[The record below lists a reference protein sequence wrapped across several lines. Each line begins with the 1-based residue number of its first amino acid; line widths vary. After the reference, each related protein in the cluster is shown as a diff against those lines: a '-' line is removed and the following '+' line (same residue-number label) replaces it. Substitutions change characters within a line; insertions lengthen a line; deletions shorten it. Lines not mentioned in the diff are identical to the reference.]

1 MKIFE
6 NTATTFTSNGLG
18 PLPDATSAGVTEE
31 VNGIFELEFEYPI
44 TGLHYA
50 EIKRNRLVVCKPDPY
65 DAEQAFRIYSISKPI
80 SGIVKVN
87 ARHIAAADLPG
98 IVLKPPTIYP
108 GNLNGSSAVQSFLNT
123 SSNYLN
129 TNRFTFTI
137 EPSSSNYCRVPVP
150 MSAWDLMGGDEYQML
165 HAFGGEYYF
174 NNFNVTLKTAR
185 GVNRGVTLRY
195 GKNITDI
202 KQDENIEGVFTGVYP
217 YYYNDENGRVL
228 GDIQSTGSFNYSKI
242 MLLDCSSVDWYEL
255 GYTNGTD
262 SQGNPTYEGAPT
274 RDMLNTYARDYIARE
289 HPEKPEISIDVSFV
303 DLRRAGELDTVAELS
318 RVQLGDTVKVIFPEL
333 LDSAVEAE
341 CTKIEYNVLTD
352 EYTRITLGDRAKN
365 AADSLAY
372 ESKVISAIDQQ
383 TDSLTIKLQATDEG
397 LMSEVA
403 RAEGTEAELSSR
415 ITQTATAITS
425 EVTRATG
432 AESNLSS
439 RITQN
444 ADAITAEVSNRQSG
458 DNSVLRQL
466 ANEISSEVT
475 ARNGAIAS
483 AIKQLAKSIT
493 LTVSNGTD
501 RSTITLTGNDITTQ
515 AETIH
520 FTGKIVFAS
529 DLSSAGETNING
541 ANITTG
547 KISAARIDVDNL
559 TVKALKTTTHREGS
573 SYFGFEVTSDGY
585 VSAGDGDVVGISDRV
600 VINGRLQATGVT
612 TTGAENSFIRNL
624 YQSAGPTNPYCYS
637 RNAHLVTFSWTGSEL
652 EVYVDSTKIGKM
664 TVS

>member
-6 NTATTFTSNGLG
+6 NTATSFTSNGLG

-65 DAEQAFRIYSISKPI
+65 DTEQAFRVYSISKPI

-87 ARHIAAADLPG
+87 ARHIAASDLPG
-98 IVLKPPTIYP
+98 IVLKPPAIYP

-129 TNRFTFTI
+129 TSRFTFTI

-150 MSAWDLMGGDEYQML
+150 MSVWDLMGGDEYQML

-174 NNFNVTLKTAR
+174 NNFEVTLKTAR

-195 GKNITDI
+195 GKNITDL
-202 KQDENIEGVFTGVYP
+202 KQDENIEQVFTGVYP
-217 YYYNDENGRVL
+217 YYYNNENGRVL
-228 GDIQSTGSFNYSKI
+228 GDIQSTGSFNYSRI

-289 HPEKPEISIDVSFV
+289 HPEKPEISIDISFV

-352 EYTRITLGDRAKN
+352 EYTRITLGDRTKS

-403 RAEGTEAELSSR
+403 RAAGTEAELSSR
-415 ITQTATAITS
+415 ITQTA
-425 EVTRATG
+425 
-432 AESNLSS
+432 N
-439 RITQN
+439 
-444 ADAITAEVSNRQSG
+444 AITAEVTNRQNG
-458 DNSVLRQL
+458 DQSIRTQL
-466 ANEISSEVT
+466 ANEISSEVM

-483 AIKQLAKSIT
+483 AIRQLAESIT
-493 LTVSNGTD
+493 LAVSNGTD
-501 RSTITLTGNDITTQ
+501 RSTITLTGDGITTQ
-515 AETIH
+515 SKTIR
-520 FTGKIVFAS
+520 FTGNIVFQS

-541 ANITTG
+541 GNITSGT
-547 KISAARIDVDNL
+547 IAAARIDVDNL

-573 SYFGFEVTSDGY
+573 SYAGFEVTDDGY
-585 VSAGDGDVVGISDRV
+585 VSAGDGSVIWITDRV
-600 VINGRLQATGVT
+600 VVGGRVQATAITASG
-612 TTGAENSFIRNL
+612 ENSFIQSL
-624 YQSAGPTNPYCYS
+624 YQSAGPSNPYCYS
-637 RNAHLVTFSWTGSEL
+637 RNGHFVTFNWTGTDL

-664 TVS
+664 TLS

>member
-18 PLPDATSAGVTEE
+18 PLPDATSARVTEE
-31 VNGIFELEFEYPI
+31 INGIFEAEFEYPI

-50 EIKRNRLVVCKPDPY
+50 EIKRNRIVVCKPNPY
-65 DAEQAFRIYSISKPI
+65 DTEQAFRIYSISKPI

-87 ARHIAAADLPG
+87 ARHIAASDLPG

-108 GNLNGSSAVQSFLNT
+108 GNLNGSSAVQSFLNA

-129 TNRFTFTI
+129 TSRFTFTI

-150 MSAWDLMGGDEYQML
+150 MSVWDLMGGDEYQML
-165 HAFGGEYYF
+165 HAFGGEYSF

-185 GVNRGVTLRY
+185 GINRGVTLRY
-195 GKNITDI
+195 GKNITDL
-202 KQDENIEGVFTGVYP
+202 KQDENIEEVFTGVYP
-217 YYYNDENGRVL
+217 YYYNDENGRVI
-228 GDIQSTGSFNYSKI
+228 GDIQSTGTFNYSKI
-242 MLLDCSSVDWYEL
+242 MLLDCSSIDWYEL

-274 RDMLNTYARDYIARE
+274 KEMLNAYARDYIARE
-289 HPEKPEISIDVSFV
+289 HPEKPEISMDVSFV

-333 LDSAVEAE
+333 LDSAAEAE
-341 CTKIEYNVLTD
+341 CTKTEYNVLTD
-352 EYTRITLGDRAKN
+352 EYTRITLGDRTKS

-383 TDSLTIKLQATDEG
+383 TGNLTIKLQATDEG
-397 LMSEVA
+397 LMSEVS
-403 RAEGTEAELSSR
+403 RAAGTEAELSSR
-415 ITQTATAITS
+415 ITQ
-425 EVTRATG
+425 
-432 AESNLSS
+432 ND
-439 RITQN
+439 N
-444 ADAITAEVSNRQSG
+444 AITAEVTNRQSG

-466 ANEISSEVT
+466 ASEISSEVS

-483 AIKQLAKSIT
+483 AITQLAESIT
-493 LTVSNGTD
+493 LAVSNGTD
-501 RSTITLTGNDITTQ
+501 RSTITLTGAGITTQ
-515 AETIH
+515 SKTIR
-520 FTGKIVFAS
+520 FTGNIVFQS
-529 DLSSAGETNING
+529 DLSSSGSTNING
-541 ANITTG
+541 GNITSGT
-547 KISAARIDVDNL
+547 ISAARIDVDSL

-600 VINGRLQATGVT
+600 VINGRLQATGIT

-624 YQSAGPTNPYCYS
+624 YQSAGSTNPYCYS
-637 RNAHLVTFSWTGSEL
+637 RNTHLVTFSWTGSEL

-664 TVS
+664 TLS

>member
-65 DAEQAFRIYSISKPI
+65 DTEQAFRIYSISKPI

-98 IVLKPPTIYP
+98 MILKPPTIYP
-108 GNLNGSSAVQSFLNT
+108 GNLNGSSAVQTFLNA
-123 SSNYLN
+123 SSNHLN
-129 TNRFTFTI
+129 PCPFTFTI

-150 MSAWDLMGGDEYQML
+150 MSVWDLMGGDEYQML

-185 GVNRGVTLRY
+185 GTNRGVTLRY
-195 GKNITDI
+195 GKNITDL
-202 KQDENIEGVFTGVYP
+202 KQDENIAEVFTGVYP

-228 GDIQSTGSFNYSKI
+228 GDIQSTGSFNYSRI
-242 MLLDCSSVDWYEL
+242 MLLNCSSVDWYEL

-289 HPEKPEISIDVSFV
+289 HPEKPEISIDISFV

-352 EYTRITLGDRAKN
+352 EYTRITLGDRTKS

-403 RAEGTEAELSSR
+403 RAAGTEAELSSR
-415 ITQTATAITS
+415 ITQTA
-425 EVTRATG
+425 
-432 AESNLSS
+432 N
-439 RITQN
+439 
-444 ADAITAEVSNRQSG
+444 AITAEVTNRQNG
-458 DNSVLRQL
+458 DQSIRTQL

-483 AIKQLAKSIT
+483 AIRQLAESIT
-493 LTVSNGTD
+493 LAVSNGTD
-501 RSTITLTGNDITTQ
+501 RSTITLTGDGITTQ
-515 AETIH
+515 SKTIR
-520 FTGKIVFAS
+520 FTGDIVFAS

-547 KISAARIDVDNL
+547 TIAAARIDVDNL
-559 TVKALKTTTHREGS
+559 IVKALKTTTHRSGGTL
-573 SYFGFEVTSDGY
+573 YGFEVTSDGK
-585 VSAGDGDVVGISDRV
+585 VTAGDGIMVDVNDRLYCRDGITSYGSTNFID
-600 VINGRLQATGVT
+600 NLYK
-612 TTGAENSFIRNL
+612 TTGPSK
-624 YQSAGPTNPYCYS
+624 PYCYS
-637 RNAHLVTFSWTGSEL
+637 RNTHLVTFDWTGTEL

-664 TVS
+664 TLS

>member
-150 MSAWDLMGGDEYQML
+150 MSVWDLMGGDEYQML

-242 MLLDCSSVDWYEL
+242 MLLDCSSIDWYEL

-274 RDMLNTYARDYIARE
+274 KDMLNTYARDYIARE
-289 HPEKPEISIDVSFV
+289 HPEKPEISMDVSFV

-341 CTKIEYNVLTD
+341 CTKTEYNVLTD
-352 EYTRITLGDRAKN
+352 EYTRITLGDRTKS

-397 LMSEVA
+397 LMSEVI
-403 RAEGTEAELSSR
+403 RAAGTEAELSSR
-415 ITQTATAITS
+415 ITQ
-425 EVTRATG
+425 
-432 AESNLSS
+432 
-439 RITQN
+439 N
-444 ADAITAEVSNRQSG
+444 ANAITAEVTNRQSG
-458 DNSVLRQL
+458 DQSVRTQL

-483 AIKQLAKSIT
+483 AIRQLAESIT
-493 LTVSNGTD
+493 LAVSNGTD
-501 RSTITLTGNDITTQ
+501 RSTITLTGDGITTQ
-515 AETIH
+515 SKTIR
-520 FTGKIVFAS
+520 FTGEIVFAS

-547 KISAARIDVDNL
+547 KISAARIDVDDL

-573 SYFGFEVTSDGY
+573 SYYGFEVTNDGY

-600 VINGRLQATGVT
+600 VINARLQATGIT

-637 RNAHLVTFSWTGSEL
+637 RNTHLVTFSWTGSEL

-664 TVS
+664 TLS

>member
-65 DAEQAFRIYSISKPI
+65 DTEQAFRIYSISKPI

-98 IVLKPPTIYP
+98 MILKPPTIYP
-108 GNLNGSSAVQSFLNT
+108 GNLNGSSAVQTFLNA
-123 SSNYLN
+123 SPNHLN
-129 TNRFTFTI
+129 PCPFTFTI

-150 MSAWDLMGGDEYQML
+150 MSVWDLMGGDEYQML

-185 GVNRGVTLRY
+185 GANRGVTLRY
-195 GKNITDI
+195 GKNITDL
-202 KQDENIEGVFTGVYP
+202 KQDENIEEVFTGVYP

-228 GDIQSTGSFNYSKI
+228 GDIQSTGSFNYSRI

-289 HPEKPEISIDVSFV
+289 HPEKPEISIDISFV

-341 CTKIEYNVLTD
+341 CTKTEYNVLTD
-352 EYTRITLGDRAKN
+352 EYTRITLGDRTKS

-403 RAEGTEAELSSR
+403 RAAGTEAELSSR
-415 ITQTATAITS
+415 ITQTA
-425 EVTRATG
+425 
-432 AESNLSS
+432 N
-439 RITQN
+439 
-444 ADAITAEVSNRQSG
+444 AITAEVTNRQNG
-458 DNSVLRQL
+458 DQSIRTQL

-483 AIKQLAKSIT
+483 AIRQLAESIT
-493 LTVSNGTD
+493 LAVSNGTD
-501 RSTITLTGNDITTQ
+501 RSTITLTGDGITTQ
-515 AETIH
+515 SKTIR
-520 FTGKIVFAS
+520 FTGNIVFQS

-541 ANITTG
+541 GNITSGT
-547 KISAARIDVDNL
+547 ISAARIDVDNL

-573 SYFGFEVTSDGY
+573 SYYGFEVTDDGY

-600 VINGRLQATGVT
+600 VINSRLQATGIT

-624 YQSAGPTNPYCYS
+624 YQSAGPTNPYAYS
-637 RNAHLVTFSWTGSEL
+637 RNSHLVTFNWTGSEL

>member
-1 MKIFE
+1 MLKIFE
-6 NTATTFTSNGLG
+6 NTATSFTSNGLG

-98 IVLKPPTIYP
+98 MILKPPTIYP
-108 GNLNGSSAVQSFLNT
+108 GNLNGSSAVQTFLNA
-123 SSNYLN
+123 SSNHLN
-129 TNRFTFTI
+129 PCPFTFTI
-137 EPSSSNYCRVPVP
+137 EPPSSNYCRVPVP
-150 MSAWDLMGGDEYQML
+150 MSVWDLMGGDEYQML

-195 GKNITDI
+195 GKNITDL
-202 KQDENIEGVFTGVYP
+202 KQDENIEEVFTGVYP

-228 GDIQSTGSFNYSKI
+228 GDIQSTGSFNYSRI

-289 HPEKPEISIDVSFV
+289 HPEKPEISIDISFV

-341 CTKIEYNVLTD
+341 CTKTEYNVLTD
-352 EYTRITLGDRAKN
+352 EYIKITLGDRTKS

-403 RAEGTEAELSSR
+403 RAAGTEAELSSR
-415 ITQTATAITS
+415 ITQTA
-425 EVTRATG
+425 
-432 AESNLSS
+432 N
-439 RITQN
+439 
-444 ADAITAEVSNRQSG
+444 AITAEVTNRQTG
-458 DNSVLRQL
+458 DQSIRTQL

-483 AIKQLAKSIT
+483 AITQLAKSIT
-493 LTVSNGTD
+493 LAVSNGAD
-501 RSTITLTGNDITTQ
+501 RSTITLTGDGITTQ
-515 AETIH
+515 ARTIK
-520 FTGKIVFAS
+520 FTGNIVFQS
-529 DLSSAGETNING
+529 DLSSEGETNING
-541 ANITTG
+541 GNITSGT
-547 KISAARIDVDNL
+547 ISAARIDVDNL

-573 SYFGFEVTSDGY
+573 SYAGFEVTDDGY
-585 VSAGDGDVVGISDRV
+585 VSAGDGTVIWITDRV
-600 VINGRLQATGVT
+600 VVGGRVQATAVT
-612 TTGAENSFIRNL
+612 VGGENSFIQNL
-624 YQSAGPTNPYCYS
+624 YQSAGPSNPYCYS
-637 RNAHLVTFSWTGSEL
+637 RNTHLVTFSWTGSEL

-664 TVS
+664 TLS

>member
-1 MKIFE
+1 MKVFE
-6 NTATTFTSNGLG
+6 NTATSFTSNGLG

-98 IVLKPPTIYP
+98 MILKPPTIYP

-123 SSNYLN
+123 AANHLN
-129 TNRFTFTI
+129 SCPFTFTI

-150 MSAWDLMGGDEYQML
+150 MSVWDLMGGDEYQML

-174 NNFNVTLKTAR
+174 DNFEVTLKTAR

-195 GKNITDI
+195 GKNITDL
-202 KQDENIEGVFTGVYP
+202 KQDENIEEVFTGVYP
-217 YYYNDENGRVL
+217 HYYNDENGRVL
-228 GDIQSTGSFNYSKI
+228 GDIQSTGSFNYSRI
-242 MLLDCSSVDWYEL
+242 MLLDCSSIDWYEL

-262 SQGNPTYEGAPT
+262 SQGNPSYEGAPT
-274 RDMLNTYARDYIARE
+274 KDMLNAYARDYIARE
-289 HPEKPEISIDVSFV
+289 HPEKPEISMDVSFV

-352 EYTRITLGDRAKN
+352 EYTRITLGDRTKS

-403 RAEGTEAELSSR
+403 RAAGTEAELSSR
-415 ITQTATAITS
+415 ITQTA
-425 EVTRATG
+425 
-432 AESNLSS
+432 N
-439 RITQN
+439 
-444 ADAITAEVSNRQSG
+444 AITAEVTNRQNG
-458 DNSVLRQL
+458 DQSIRTQL
-466 ANEISSEVT
+466 ASEISSEVT

-483 AIKQLAKSIT
+483 AIRQLAESIT
-493 LTVSNGTD
+493 LAVSNGTD
-501 RSTITLTGNDITTQ
+501 RSTITLTGDGITTQ
-515 AETIH
+515 SRTIR
-520 FTGKIVFAS
+520 FTGDIVFAS

-547 KISAARIDVDNL
+547 TIAAARIDVDNL

-573 SYFGFEVTSDGY
+573 SYYGFEVTSDGY

-600 VINGRLQATGVT
+600 VINSRLQATGIT

-637 RNAHLVTFSWTGSEL
+637 RNTHLVTFSWTGSEL

-664 TVS
+664 TLS

>member
-65 DAEQAFRIYSISKPI
+65 DTEQAFRIYSISKPI

-98 IVLKPPTIYP
+98 MILKPPTIYP
-108 GNLNGSSAVQSFLNT
+108 GNLNGSSAVQTFLNA
-123 SSNYLN
+123 SSNHLN
-129 TNRFTFTI
+129 PCPFTFTI

-150 MSAWDLMGGDEYQML
+150 MSVWDLMGGDEYQML

-195 GKNITDI
+195 GKNITDL
-202 KQDENIEGVFTGVYP
+202 KQDENIEEVFTGVYP
-217 YYYNDENGRVL
+217 YYCNDENGRVL
-228 GDIQSTGSFNYSKI
+228 GDIQSTGSFNYSRI

-274 RDMLNTYARDYIARE
+274 GDMLNTYARDYIARE
-289 HPEKPEISIDVSFV
+289 HPEKPEISIDISFV

-333 LDSAVEAE
+333 LDSAAEAE
-341 CTKIEYNVLTD
+341 CTKTEYNVLTD
-352 EYTRITLGDRAKN
+352 EYTRITLGDRTKS

-403 RAEGTEAELSSR
+403 RAAGTEAELSSR
-415 ITQTATAITS
+415 ITQTA
-425 EVTRATG
+425 
-432 AESNLSS
+432 N
-439 RITQN
+439 
-444 ADAITAEVSNRQSG
+444 AITAEVTNRQTG
-458 DNSVLRQL
+458 DQSIRTQL

-483 AIKQLAKSIT
+483 AIRQLAESIT
-493 LTVSNGTD
+493 LAVSNGTD
-501 RSTITLTGNDITTQ
+501 RSTITLTGDGITTQ
-515 AETIH
+515 SKTIR
-520 FTGKIVFAS
+520 FTGNIVFQS

-541 ANITTG
+541 GNITSGT
-547 KISAARIDVDNL
+547 IAAARIDVDNL

-573 SYFGFEVTSDGY
+573 SYAGFEVTDDGY
-585 VSAGDGDVVGISDRV
+585 VSAGDGTVIWITDRV
-600 VINGRLQATGVT
+600 VVGGRVQATGIT
-612 TTGAENSFIRNL
+612 TIGAENSFIRNL
-624 YQSAGPTNPYCYS
+624 YQSAGPSNPYCYS
-637 RNAHLVTFSWTGSEL
+637 RNTHLVTFSWTGSEL

-664 TVS
+664 TLS

>member
-18 PLPDATSAGVTEE
+18 PLPDATSSRVTNE

-65 DAEQAFRIYSISKPI
+65 DEEQAFRIYSISKPI

-98 IVLKPPTIYP
+98 IILKPPTIYP

-123 SSNYLN
+123 PSNYLN
-129 TNRFTFTI
+129 TSRFTFTI

-150 MSAWDLMGGDEYQML
+150 MSVWDLMGGDEYQML

-195 GKNITDI
+195 GKNITDL
-202 KQDENIEGVFTGVYP
+202 KQDENIEQVFTGVYP

-228 GDIQSTGSFNYSKI
+228 GDIQSTGSFNYSRI
-242 MLLDCSSVDWYEL
+242 MLLDCSSIDWYEL

-262 SQGNPTYEGAPT
+262 SQGNPTYEGAPAK
-274 RDMLNTYARDYIARE
+274 DMLNAYARDYIARE
-289 HPEKPEISIDVSFV
+289 HPEKPEISMDISFV

-352 EYTRITLGDRAKN
+352 EYTRITLGDRTKS

-403 RAEGTEAELSSR
+403 RAAGTEAELSSR
-415 ITQTATAITS
+415 ITQTA
-425 EVTRATG
+425 
-432 AESNLSS
+432 N
-439 RITQN
+439 
-444 ADAITAEVSNRQSG
+444 AITAEVTDRQNG
-458 DNSVLRQL
+458 DTSVLRQL
-466 ANEISSEVT
+466 STEISSEVI

-483 AIKQLAKSIT
+483 AIRQLAESIT
-493 LTVSNGTD
+493 ITVSNGTD
-501 RSTITLTGNDITTQ
+501 RSTITLTGSGITTQ
-515 AETIH
+515 SKTIR
-520 FTGKIVFAS
+520 FTGDIVFAS
-529 DLSSAGETNING
+529 ALSSAGETSING

-547 KISAARIDVDNL
+547 TIAAARIDVDNL

-573 SYFGFEVTSDGY
+573 SYAGFEVTDDGY
-585 VSAGDGDVVGISDRV
+585 VSAGDGTVIWITDRV
-600 VINGRLQATGVT
+600 VINSRLQATGIT

-637 RNAHLVTFSWTGSEL
+637 RNGHFVTFNWTGTEL

-664 TVS
+664 TLS

>member
-18 PLPDATSAGVTEE
+18 PLPDATSSRVTNE

-65 DAEQAFRIYSISKPI
+65 DTEQAFRIYSISKPI

-98 IVLKPPTIYP
+98 MILKPPTIYP
-108 GNLNGSSAVQSFLNT
+108 GNLNGSSAVQTFLNA
-123 SSNYLN
+123 SSNHLN
-129 TNRFTFTI
+129 PCPFTFTI

-150 MSAWDLMGGDEYQML
+150 MSVWDLMGGDEYQML

-195 GKNITDI
+195 GKNITDL
-202 KQDENIEGVFTGVYP
+202 KQDENIEEVFTGVYP

-228 GDIQSTGSFNYSKI
+228 GDIQSTGSFNYSRI

-289 HPEKPEISIDVSFV
+289 HPEKPEISIDISFV

-341 CTKIEYNVLTD
+341 CTKTEYNVLTD
-352 EYTRITLGDRAKN
+352 EYIKITLGDRTKS

-403 RAEGTEAELSSR
+403 RAAGTEAELSSR
-415 ITQTATAITS
+415 ITQTA
-425 EVTRATG
+425 
-432 AESNLSS
+432 N
-439 RITQN
+439 
-444 ADAITAEVSNRQSG
+444 AITAEVTNRQTG
-458 DNSVLRQL
+458 DQSIRTQL

-483 AIKQLAKSIT
+483 AITQLAKSIT
-493 LTVSNGTD
+493 LAVSNGAD
-501 RSTITLTGNDITTQ
+501 RSTITLTGDGITTQ
-515 AETIH
+515 AITIK
-520 FTGKIVFAS
+520 FTGNIVFQS
-529 DLSSAGETNING
+529 DLSSEGETNING
-541 ANITTG
+541 GNITSGT
-547 KISAARIDVDNL
+547 ISAARIDVDNL

-573 SYFGFEVTSDGY
+573 SYAGFEVTDDGY
-585 VSAGDGDVVGISDRV
+585 VSAGDGTVIWITDRV
-600 VINGRLQATGVT
+600 VVGGRVQATGIT

-637 RNAHLVTFSWTGSEL
+637 RNTHLVTFSWTGSEL

-664 TVS
+664 TLS